1 MKASELRKMSEQ
13 ELRDELLEL
22 RREQFNL
29 RMQRATGQLGA
40 PARFNEV
47 RKDIARIET
56 IMNEKVRAVAQ
67 TVEPGAGQ

>member
-40 PARFNEV
+40 PARFKEV

-56 IMNEKVRAVAQ
+56 VMAEKARVETAGQGVAQ
-67 TVEPGAGQ
+67 